1 MFTFLTP
8 TPAAV
13 MPNTTTMDAN
23 PINKHTAIAHNQLA
37 KKSATQGFL
46 TTRRLGAALLTGA
59 LLLSGCQPQSV
70 SDEKNS
76 EKVISEDDKAGVQ
89 SASAAA
95 RIKQFQP
102 LYVTQMQA
110 LQRRLQAEYE
120 ALQAADMPN
129 SDNTLLTTNKPT
141 AATTPTET
149 EVKAKTETP
158 PNSDSDN
165 KQTTTKAATE
175 EINTSTAVGERD
187 LEVLKR
193 ISLEPQKPEL
203 LTEAQIIER
212 YQQAMQALYEPAS
225 KALSAQ
231 ESDTLINI
239 TTLSPQLF
247 EHPEIA
253 QRVSI
258 KSPALARLIVQH
270 QVGQQIQAQQSLD
283 MQQMK
288 LSQQQ
293 EFETLMLKFNDTI
306 EDYDKQIAKYEQ
318 TLTEFQE

>member
-149 EVKAKTETP
+149 EVKAKTESEASPKT
-158 PNSDSDN
+158 DTDN
-165 KQTTTKAATE
+165 KQATE

>member
-1 MFTFLTP
+1 MFTSLTP

-13 MPNTTTMDAN
+13 MPNITTMDAN
-23 PINKHTAIAHNQLA
+23 PINKNTARAHHQLA
-37 KKSATQGFL
+37 KKRATQGFP

-70 SDEKNS
+70 SDEQNS
-76 EKVISEDDKAGVQ
+76 EKVISEEDKAGVQ
-89 SASAAA
+89 SAAAAA

-120 ALQAADMPN
+120 ALQAADMSN
-129 SDNTLLTTNKPT
+129 SDTTLLTDNAPATTTTSPT
-141 AATTPTET
+141 ATEI
-149 EVKAKTETP
+149 KAKTDT
-158 PNSDSDN
+158 DN
-165 KQTTTKAATE
+165 KQATE

-193 ISLEPQKPEL
+193 ISLEPQQSEL

-212 YQQAMQALYEPAS
+212 YQQAMQALYAPAS
-225 KALSAQ
+225 TALSAQ

-239 TTLSPQLF
+239 TTLLPQLF

-270 QVGQQIQAQQSLD
+270 QVGQQIQAQQALD

>member
-1 MFTFLTP
+1 MFTSLTP

-13 MPNTTTMDAN
+13 MPNITTMDAN
-23 PINKHTAIAHNQLA
+23 PINKNTARAHHQLA
-37 KKSATQGFL
+37 KKRATQGFL

-70 SDEKNS
+70 SDEQNS

-89 SASAAA
+89 SAAAAA

-120 ALQAADMPN
+120 ALQAADMSN
-129 SDNTLLTTNKPT
+129 SDTTLLTDNAPATTTTSPT
-141 AATTPTET
+141 AT
-149 EVKAKTETP
+149 EVKAKTDTDTP
-158 PNSDSDN
+158 PKTDTDN
-165 KQTTTKAATE
+165 KQATE

-193 ISLEPQKPEL
+193 ISLEPQQSEL

-212 YQQAMQALYEPAS
+212 YQQAMQALYAPAS
-225 KALSAQ
+225 TALSAQ

-239 TTLSPQLF
+239 TTLLPQLF

-270 QVGQQIQAQQSLD
+270 QVGQQIQAQQALD